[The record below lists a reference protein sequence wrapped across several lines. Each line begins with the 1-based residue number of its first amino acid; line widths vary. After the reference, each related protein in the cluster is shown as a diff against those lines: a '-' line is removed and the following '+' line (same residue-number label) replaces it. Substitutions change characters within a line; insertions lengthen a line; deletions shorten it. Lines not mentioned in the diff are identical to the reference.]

1 MQKKDVR
8 AWIKSKKLDGKNR
21 NVLTARL
28 VFRKTGFA
36 QRYCNI
42 LLEEFVNEGLLQNDT
57 ILVIDDMGH
66 ARPTK
71 IYWKR

>member
-8 AWIKSKKLDGKNR
+8 NWIKKRKLDGKDT

-28 VFRKTGFA
+28 VAQKTKFR
-36 QRYCNI
+36 QRYCNL
-42 LLEEFVNEGLLQNDT
+42 LLEEFVLEGLLQSRT
-57 ILVIDDMGH
+57 AAVIDEAGC